1 MKKIIAL
8 VVCLLMTTSIFAFD
22 TGTKIIGASVSY
34 ESYKQFE
41 DIDAINTFALDCY
54 VGYFL
59 MPDISLDIILWW
71 QSVSQPYWDYYK
83 DTSTSKTNDIL
94 IGVGG
99 SYYFGNI
106 YGTAAI
112 LYELYSSKTETKSD
126 DTWKQNGMFLGFGV
140 GYLLPVVENVFVDIG
155 VDYMMGLGKYSG
167 DAEGDNKETD
177 LTIGAGLV
185 VAIP

>member
-8 VVCLLMTTSIFAFD
+8 IICLLITTSVFAFD
-22 TGTKIIGASVSY
+22 TGTKIVGGSVSY

-41 DIDAINTFALDCY
+41 DIDAINTFSLDTY

-71 QSVSQPYWDYYK
+71 RSVSQPYYMK
-83 DTSTSKTNDIL
+83 DTSTSKENDIL

-106 YGTAAI
+106 YGMAAI
-112 LYELYSSKTETKSD
+112 LYELYSSKCECKDD
-126 DTWKQNGMFLGFGV
+126 DTWTENGMFLGFGV
-140 GYLLPVVENVFVDIG
+140 GYLLPVVDNVFVDIG
-155 VDYMMGLGKYSG
+155 ANYIMGIGKYSG

-185 VAIP
+185 IAIP

>member
-8 VVCLLMTTSIFAFD
+8 VVCLLITASVFAFD

-34 ESYKQFE
+34 ESYKQYE
-41 DIDAINTFALDCY
+41 DIDAVNTFALDSH

-71 QSVSQPYWDYYK
+71 QSVSGPNPYI
-83 DTSTSKTNDIL
+83 TTVTQKTNDIL
-94 IGVGG
+94 FGVGG

-106 YGTAAI
+106 YGSAAI
-112 LYELYSSKTETKSD
+112 LYELYSSKSETKSD
-126 DTWKQNGMFLGFGV
+126 ETWTENGMFLGFGV

-155 VDYMMGLGKYSG
+155 ASYLMGLGKYSG
-167 DAEGDNKETD
+167 DSEADNKETD

-185 VAIP
+185 IAIP